1 MQIPKLLTDNYRSLL
16 FSIISRLVAVYFIWT
31 FHHHV
36 GFPPTKE
43 LTITS
48 GAYLIL
54 FVFFMILPFARR
66 LKIGKILEFEAKVKE
81 VRQEV
86 REVREE
92 TRQLI
97 STVSNV
103 ANSISSTISQ
113 TINFGVPEKVEGE
126 IAEEKLSEAIS
137 DPPEPSDH
145 QRDIQALL
153 SAGESDIHYA
163 LARLRIDMEREL
175 RRVLGKRLDIGDP
188 SAMRGAF
195 LSVRSLFR
203 MLVQA
208 EPRYERMEYSLGYM
222 LRVCNSAI
230 HGQRVPEDVAYKAMD
245 MGLRMLGELKKQAEL

>member
-1 MQIPKLLTDNYRSLL
+1 MQILKLLADNYKSFL
-16 FSIISRLVAVYFIWT
+16 FSIFSCLVAVYFIWA
-31 FHHHV
+31 FHQHV
-36 GFPPTKE
+36 EFPPTKD

-48 GAYLIL
+48 VAYLIL
-54 FVFFMILPFARR
+54 FVFFIILPFSRR
-66 LKIGKILEFEAKVKE
+66 LKIGRILEFETKVKE
-81 VRQEV
+81 MRQEV

-97 STVSNV
+97 STVSTV
-103 ANSISSTISQ
+103 ANSMSSTISQ
-113 TINFGVPEKVEGE
+113 TIQFGIPEKEEAE
-126 IAEEKLSEAIS
+126 IAEEKLSEVIT
-137 DPPEPSDH
+137 DPPEQRDH

-175 RRVLGKRLDIGDP
+175 RRILRKHSEFCDP
-188 SAMRGAF
+188 SSMQGSF

-203 MLVQA
+203 MLVRA